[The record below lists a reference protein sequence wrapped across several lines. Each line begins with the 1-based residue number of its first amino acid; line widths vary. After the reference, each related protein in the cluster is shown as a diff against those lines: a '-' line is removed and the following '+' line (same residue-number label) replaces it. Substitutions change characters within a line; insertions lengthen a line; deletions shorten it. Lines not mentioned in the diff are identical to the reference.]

1 MPGATK
7 LEEQLPIVQVLHCN
21 INVITFLPHCGKLLL
36 ISAYCSAVKE
46 IGFLLNGQ
54 EEGLFTTLTIN
65 LCADSLE
72 ESRNQVNKSERGK
85 ERLCNGNSAALLLN
99 NAIVA
104 FLNCMCLISGYAIP
118 AIKAAILIQR
128 WFRSYMARLEMRRR
142 YALSIFQSI
151 EYAEEQ
157 AQLQL
162 SNFFTFMLDHFAQA
176 NENDPDMSSHFY
188 STTMDHDIEGS
199 DLAMIEYQRTHLH
212 ARYVLQLLHETRKVL
227 QQMPN
232 ITQVSTSY
240 AKEITICGDLHG
252 KLDDLLLIF
261 YKPPVPLLLLQRV
274 VDSLEQ
280 IGEACGGLQ
289 VGGEDGIPLNIGSKP
304 VSSRTLHSVSL
315 TASVTDLLMQSGS
328 ATKEH
333 STAQLPEQA
342 GGGTVQSCANGL
354 PSEENPYIF
363 NGDFVD
369 RGKNSTEI
377 LIILFAFLLVYPNHL
392 HLNRGNHEDHIMNL
406 RYGFTK
412 EVMKKY
418 RSYGKTIL
426 HLLQDVFSWL
436 PLATLIDGKVLILHG
451 GISDSTDLNFLKVFQ
466 RNKLKSVVRPR
477 KSNAE
482 TRKASLIKDTSHL
495 MEAKECHSEQHKS
508 SKEPRTT
515 SASSKRRPH
524 SLDLDNAEE
533 HVGGIC
539 DTNSSNS
546 LGEMQHLKLGS
557 VTTSCRS
564 SELTT
569 EEWKQVMDILWSD
582 PRHQHGC
589 TPNKLRGG
597 GCYFGPDVTTRLL
610 KRYNLKMIIRSHE
623 CKQEGYEISHNGKV
637 ITIFSASNYYEEGS
651 NRGAY
656 IKLNP
661 DLIPRFVQVSK
672 STRKQTLHQR
682 VTAIEL
688 SALKCLREKVF
699 AHKSELIAAFR
710 QYDPNCTGRISVS
723 EWASA
728 IESVLQ
734 LDLPWRTLRSRLVYL
749 AQDGSVEYLSS
760 FDDLEIKLPIKEVQP
775 FLVETLCRYKT
786 DLEIIFNLIDRDHS
800 GLISIDEFRQTWK
813 LFNLHLRIDT
823 DDESIDN
830 LARNIDFNKD
840 GSIDFN
846 EFLEAFHVVHK
857 FENRHSD

>member
-1 MPGATK
+1 
-7 LEEQLPIVQVLHCN
+7 
-21 INVITFLPHCGKLLL
+21 
-36 ISAYCSAVKE
+36 
-46 IGFLLNGQ
+46 
-54 EEGLFTTLTIN
+54 
-65 LCADSLE
+65 
-72 ESRNQVNKSERGK
+72 
-85 ERLCNGNSAALLLN
+85 
-99 NAIVA
+99 
-104 FLNCMCLISGYAIP
+104 
-118 AIKAAILIQR
+118 R

-157 AQLQL
+157 AQLQVCTL
-162 SNFFTFMLDHFAQA
+162 WSY
-176 NENDPDMSSHFY
+176 MSSHFY

-199 DLAMIEYQRTHLH
+199 DLAMIEYQRTVEVPDSYYGPRLCFPLTVADTDLLLQAFKHRQHLH

-240 AKEITICGDLHG
+240 AKEITICGDLV
-252 KLDDLLLIF
+252 LAIQPLPVYFSVARLFLFNFF
-261 YKPPVPLLLLQRV
+261 YFHLQ
-274 VDSLEQ
+274 
-280 IGEACGGLQ
+280 
-289 VGGEDGIPLNIGSKP
+289 
-304 VSSRTLHSVSL
+304 
-315 TASVTDLLMQSGS
+315 
-328 ATKEH
+328 
-333 STAQLPEQA
+333 
-342 GGGTVQSCANGL
+342 NGL

-451 GISDSTDLNFLKVFQ
+451 GISDSTDLNFLK
-466 RNKLKSVVRPR
+466 
-477 KSNAE
+477 

-672 STRKQTLHQR
+672 STL
-682 VTAIEL
+682 TAIEL

-857 FENRHSD
+857 FENRLSNVNSVLLVCIFSGAH

>member
-1 MPGATK
+1 MRYPVSAEIMG
-7 LEEQLPIVQVLHCN
+7 
-21 INVITFLPHCGKLLL
+21 CGT
-36 ISAYCSAVKE
+36 SV
-46 IGFLLNGQ
+46 
-54 EEGLFTTLTIN
+54 
-65 LCADSLE
+65 
-72 ESRNQVNKSERGK
+72 SRNQVNKSER
-85 ERLCNGNSAALLLN
+85 
-99 NAIVA
+99 
-104 FLNCMCLISGYAIP
+104 

-199 DLAMIEYQRTHLH
+199 DLAMIEYQRTVEVPDSYYGPRLCFPLTVADTDLLLQAFKHRQHLH

-261 YKPPVPLLLLQRV
+261 YK
-274 VDSLEQ
+274 
-280 IGEACGGLQ
+280 
-289 VGGEDGIPLNIGSKP
+289 
-304 VSSRTLHSVSL
+304 
-315 TASVTDLLMQSGS
+315 
-328 ATKEH
+328 
-333 STAQLPEQA
+333 
-342 GGGTVQSCANGL
+342 NGL